1 MRKFLTMCL
10 GLAILAMAIPAQVFA
25 QSKYEVKGVV
35 VDTTGTPVIGAS
47 VVEQGTT
54 NGVTTDVNGQYV
66 LRVNSSESIV
76 VISFIG
82 YQTQSLVASSSV
94 LSNVVLEEDSE
105 MIDDVVVIGYGV
117 VKKNDLTG
125 SVSTVK
131 ADQTNKGLA
140 TSPTDLLRGKSAGV
154 VITSGDGAPGSAAQI
169 RIRGGS
175 SLNASNDPLV
185 VVDGLPISNSGISGV
200 GNALASINP
209 SDIESFTVLKDASAT
224 AIYGSRASNGVIIIT
239 TKKGSKYDSGA
250 PHVSVDFTASLSQN
264 TKYVDVMTGDQMR
277 QTLEWYYGT
286 QDTDAYRSATKYTDA
301 NGNYINTDWQPEIY
315 QLAQSYE
322 GNIAL
327 SGNVKL
333 GAKDNLPYRVSYGYL
348 NQDGT
353 LKTSNMSR
361 HTLAV
366 NLNPTFFDN
375 HLTVGLN
382 GKGMIMDN
390 RFANTGAISQ
400 AVQFDPTKP
409 VKMDGVYMRD
419 AEGNLQP
426 YADMVMANS
435 SLRSD
440 IDGYYSWFGVDGK
453 HNTMAN
459 QNPVALLNE
468 KVDLS
473 NAKRFV
479 GNASF
484 DYKVHGLEDLRFNLN
499 LGVDVSKSKG
509 TVDVAPGAEQSIHS
523 TGDAGSGSHTD
534 YSQLKRDQTLEF
546 YGAYAKT
553 LGDHSFDVMLGY
565 SWQHF
570 YTQSTNATN
579 RVADVTKWDVYSDE
593 PYVAL
598 DPTAANYWSSEHK
611 LSKSEYF
618 LVSFFGRANY
628 SYANRY
634 SVTATLRADGTSR
647 FANNKWGLFPS
658 VALAWNIKNESFLED
673 VDALSALKLRL
684 SYGQT
689 GQQDVGG
696 LYDALPTYYYNQL
709 GSYYP
714 FGGYTDETG
723 LVHPIKPVGYNA
735 DLKWETTTTYNAGL
749 DLGFVDGRITASA
762 DFYYRET
769 KDLLNYTPV
778 PAGANLTN
786 YLNANIGDLKNI
798 GVEVELNAI
807 AIQNKDWYWNIG
819 ANVAWNKNEITR
831 LTNDDEAEGYYGVD
845 TGGYSGGVGGTCQ
858 VHQTGQPTYS
868 FYVYQQI
875 YDENGKPIEGLYVD
889 RNEDG
894 VVNESDKYVYKKA
907 APDVTVG
914 FNTQLSWKALT
925 LAVAAHANIGNYVY
939 DNISSNGELLTD
951 LWTNNFTNNRVVS
964 APMTNFRSSG
974 QYLSDYYVRNA
985 SFLKLDNITLSYR
998 FNLGQAANRDLTLDV
1013 FGTVSNVATI
1023 TGYKGIDPEI
1033 AGGIDNN
1040 MYPRPR
1046 TYILGVKFNF

>member
-25 QSKYEVKGVV
+25 QSGRYEVKGVV
-35 VDTTGTPVIGAS
+35 VDATGTPVIGAS

-54 NGVTTDVNGQYV
+54 NGITTDVNGQYV
-66 LRVNSSESIV
+66 LNVNSSESV
-76 VISFIG
+76 VVVSYIG
-82 YQTQSLVASSSV
+82 YVTQTLAASSE
-94 LSNVVLEEDSE
+94 LLQRVVLEEDSA

-125 SVSTVK
+125 SISTVK

-154 VITSGDGAPGSAAQI
+154 VITSGDGAPGSASTI

-185 VVDGLPISNSGISGV
+185 VVDGLPVSNSGISGV

-239 TKKGSKYDSGA
+239 TKKGSKYDTGA
-250 PHVSVDFTASLSQN
+250 PHVAVDFTASLSQN
-264 TKYVDVMTGDQMR
+264 ARFVDVMTGDQMR

-301 NGNYINTDWQPEIY
+301 NGNYVNTDWQREIY

-322 GNIAL
+322 GNVSL
-327 SGNVKL
+327 TGNVKM
-333 GAKDNLPYRVSYGYL
+333 GQKSNLPYRVSYGYL

-361 HTLAV
+361 HTLSV
-366 NLNPTFFDN
+366 NLSPTVWDN
-375 HLTVGLN
+375 HLTINVN

-390 RFANTGAISQ
+390 RFANTGAVSQ

-409 VKMDGVYMRD
+409 IYLANEDG
-419 AEGNLQP
+419 GIN
-426 YADMVMANS
+426 
-435 SLRSD
+435 
-440 IDGYYSWFGVDGK
+440 GYYSWRGVDDK

-459 QNPVALLNE
+459 QNPVAMLND

-473 NAKRFV
+473 TAKRFV
-479 GNASF
+479 GNAQV
-484 DYKVHGLEDLRFNLN
+484 DYKIHGLEDLRLNLN
-499 LGVDVSKSKG
+499 LGLDISKSNG
-509 TVDVAPGAEQSIHS
+509 TVDVAPGAEQSIHA
-523 TGDAGSGSHTD
+523 TDQAGSGYHSN

-565 SWQHF
+565 SWQHY
-570 YTQSTNATN
+570 YTQSFNESW
-579 RVADVTKWDVYSDE
+579 RVADVSKWDVYSNE
-593 PYVAL
+593 PYVPMDSA
-598 DPTAANYWSSEHK
+598 AANYYTSEPK
-611 LSKSEYF
+611 TSKSEYF

-628 SYANRY
+628 SYDNRY
-634 SVTATLRADGTSR
+634 SITATLRADGTSR
-647 FANNKWGLFPS
+647 FANNKWGIFPS
-658 VALAWNIKNESFLED
+658 VALAWNAKNESFLED
-673 VDALSALKLRL
+673 VDAVSALKVRL

-735 DLKWETTTTYNAGL
+735 DLKWETTTTYNAGF
-749 DLGFVDGRITASA
+749 DLGFLDGRITASA
-762 DFYYRET
+762 DFYYRAT
-769 KDLLNYTPV
+769 KDLLNFTPV

-798 GVEVELNAI
+798 GVEVELNAV
-807 AIQNKDWYWNIG
+807 AIQTQNWYWNIG

-831 LTNDDEAEGYYGVD
+831 LTSDDEAEGYYGVD

-858 VHQTGQPTYS
+858 VHQTGQPTNS

-875 YDENGKPIEGLYVD
+875 YDANGRPIEGLYVD

-894 VVNESDKYVYKKA
+894 VVNEKDKYVYKKA
-907 APDVTVG
+907 APDVTIG

-925 LAVAAHANIGNYVY
+925 LAVSAHANIGNYVY
-939 DNISSNGELLTD
+939 DNVSSNGELLTD
-951 LWTNNFTNNRVVS
+951 LWTNNFTNNRVVT
-964 APMTNFRSSG
+964 APQTNFRSSG

-998 FNLGQAANRDLTLDV
+998 FNLGKACDRNLTLDV
-1013 FGTVSNVATI
+1013 FGTVSNVATF
-1023 TGYKGIDPEI
+1023 TGYKGVDPEVYS
-1033 AGGIDNN
+1033 GIDNN